1 MVILTL
7 AVFPYFK
14 NNSIELPSN
23 PPNRT
28 LLLRN
33 FETLIEIERVRKYFL
48 RFFESDS
55 TSWVGPQPFALS
67 RIEVK
72 PHDGITVI
80 P

>member
-1 MVILTL
+1 
-7 AVFPYFK
+7 
-14 NNSIELPSN
+14 
-23 PPNRT
+23 
-28 LLLRN
+28 
-33 FETLIEIERVRKYFL
+33 VRKYFL